1 MSIEEVIIQD
11 ESSGRVHKRYR
22 SEGSRTLASYE
33 SCNADSSGRFLVLE
47 PGEAETVE
55 ADTLCERCFPSVT
68 SA

>member
-22 SEGSRTLASYE
+22 SEGSKALASHE
-33 SCNADSSGRFLVLE
+33 ADNADDAGSYVVLT
-47 PGEAETVE
+47 PAEVE
-55 ADTLCERCFPSVT
+55 AIEADAFCQRCFPSVT